1 MRTKPDNNLKY
12 VKDVLIVA
20 PFHKRLRHRC
30 IDDSTFRNSDE
41 SLVGVA
47 GADILHNIC
56 LTRLESNLCYL
67 LGGLADNNLQSFR
80 FAWTLILIHPVAEF
94 LDSWNLGIC
103 MPRKVSSY
111 LSKKQ
116 KQIESLSL
124 ISDPTCS
131 SPVGTRPSFHRSP
144 FNCLR
149 SFSWQGIHEVRD
161 GEVVATLL
169 CKNAEHLE
177 QIKLDFIAVFEGVLW
192 NNSDDTPNRFATDIL
207 MLKPGERRTLFPS
220 LRDLSLSAVLFA
232 GAPAEIAAAFDIP
245 TLRSLKLRNCQ
256 GMNALLKELTSS
268 GQAIKITRLEIELTV
283 EIEDDQD
290 IWPLFKFLSSFQG
303 LEDLYVL
310 SDESEHIFMDYWQ
323 AVVHHK
329 STLKRTVH
337 QQRMDKTRNSIGY
350 FNHNLIYWYE
360 VVEEMLLGPKLE
372 AVGLCAKPISLVC
385 YEFLIIY
392 RPQSL
397 LNASDF

>member
-12 VKDVLIVA
+12 VKDVQIVA
-20 PFHKRLRHRC
+20 PFHKRLHHRC
-30 IDDSTFRNSDE
+30 VDDSTFRNGDE
-41 SLVGVA
+41 YLIEVA
-47 GADILHNIC
+47 GVDILHSIC
-56 LTRLESNLCYL
+56 LTKLESNLCYL
-67 LGGLADNNLQSFR
+67 FGGLADNNLQSFR
-80 FAWTLILIHPVAEF
+80 FAWTLVLFRPVAEF

-103 MPRKVSSY
+103 MPKKVSSY

-116 KQIESLSL
+116 KQIKSLSL
-124 ISDPTCS
+124 ISDPTCP
-131 SPVGTRPSFHRSP
+131 SPGRARPSFHRSP

-149 SFSWQGIHEVRD
+149 SFSWQGVHEVHD

-177 QIKLDFIAVFEGVLW
+177 QIKLDIIAVFEGFSW
-192 NNSDDTPNRFATDIL
+192 DDSDDTPNGFATDIL

-220 LRDLSLSAVLFA
+220 LRNLSLSAVFFA

-256 GMNALLKELTSS
+256 GINALLKELTSS
-268 GQAIKITRLEIELTV
+268 GQAIKINRLEIELTV
-283 EIEDDQD
+283 EIENGQN
-290 IWPLFKFLSSFQG
+290 IWPLFEFLSSFQG

-310 SDESEHIFMDYWQ
+310 SEESEHIFVDYWQ

-350 FNHNLIYWYE
+350 FNHHLIYWYE

-392 RPQSL
+392 RRQSL
-397 LNASDF
+397 LNVSDF